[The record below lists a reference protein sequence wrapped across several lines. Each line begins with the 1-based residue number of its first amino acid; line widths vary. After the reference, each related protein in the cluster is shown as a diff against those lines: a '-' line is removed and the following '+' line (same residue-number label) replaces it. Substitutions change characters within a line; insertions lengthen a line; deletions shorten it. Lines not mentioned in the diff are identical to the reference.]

1 MCYVGKEVVLELKG
15 TEYDGNRA
23 MVVEQNDVGFLKVQ
37 VLELDKFGKML
48 TVSKYQ
54 LKDWVLKNT
63 CYYLTNTGEKYE
75 KIS

>member
-1 MCYVGKEVVLELKG
+1 MIMCYVGKEVVLELKG

-54 LKDWVLKNT
+54 LKD
-63 CYYLTNTGEKYE
+63 
-75 KIS
+75 

>member
-54 LKDWVLKNT
+54 LKD
-63 CYYLTNTGEKYE
+63 
-75 KIS
+75 